1 MKTRNPHPDIQLVST
16 DRLVGEIVRRCDH
29 AVVVYF
35 KNGINQTGEGVDV
48 VVRAGGSAY
57 EGKRGSLASLALL
70 NNATSIILKQ
80 MDEETE

>member
-1 MKTRNPHPDIQLVST
+1 MKTSNPHPDIQLVDT

-35 KNGINQTGEGVDV
+35 KNGVHKTGEGVDV
-48 VVRAGGSAY
+48 TVHAGGSAY
-57 EGKRGSLASLALL
+57 EGKRGGMASLALL

-80 MDEETE
+80 MDSEEA